1 MNKITNVTYHF
12 DETLSV
18 HSICEVNRSFDKG
31 VLRIAYHG
39 KNRNGTRISKEVF
52 EAALPSLANVPVV
65 THYLRKTDE
74 LGGHDMELVTGDDG
88 KMYMVY
94 VTEPVGVVPSSPNC
108 WWEEVEE
115 TNGDVHEYL
124 HVEVLLWKRQ
134 EAYKLIKESGV
145 VGQSMEI
152 TINDG
157 HDSDDA
163 YDIDSFIFTAL
174 CLLGDKHEP
183 CFESASLNVFG
194 LSSFAAQYQEMLNEF
209 KLAFANASG
218 ANPVQGGDEP
228 MNNELEINSVEEVEV
243 EVDEV
248 VETPEESVETCV
260 ETSETAEE
268 TFEETENSDENEES
282 EKVEEVVENEDESN
296 TEENPAEETEEAF
309 SLTMVD
315 KLNAIRDAVHAHESF
330 VDPWGYE
337 CARYC
342 FVDVQDSEAIFYDA
356 KENWVLM
363 GAPVVESG
371 DKVEIDFAQM
381 KRKKVSYV
389 DFMEQDVANEWL
401 NEMFSVLNER
411 LVSANSLSELQSQY
425 DELNSKYVVLYEAE
439 QNRLNA
445 EHKAAIAEVIEKFEK
460 MLGGDAEFE
469 ALKTVDHESA
479 AALEDKCFS
488 IYGRKKAVFT
498 VADKKQKNVTLT
510 IDACHDEEKTSHP
523 YGKYFAWKENK

>member
-12 DETLSV
+12 DETLNV

-39 KNRNGTRISKEVF
+39 KNRNGTRISKEAF

-115 TNGDVHEYL
+115 INGEVHEYL

-194 LSSFAAQYQEMLNEF
+194 LSSFAAQYQEMLNDF

-218 ANPVQGGDEP
+218 ANPTQGGDEP

-243 EVDEV
+243 EVNEV
-248 VETPEESVETCV
+248 VEAVEESVETCV
-260 ETSETAEE
+260 ETAETAEE
-268 TFEETENSDENEES
+268 TFEES
-282 EKVEEVVENEDESN
+282 EEVEVSEGSEEETEAIDESK
-296 TEENPAEETEEAF
+296 TEEIPAEEIEEEF

-315 KLNAIRDAVHAHESF
+315 KLNAIRDAVHAHETF

-342 FVDVQDSEAIFYDA
+342 FVDVQDSDAIFYDA

-363 GAPVVESG
+363 GAPIVESG
-371 DKVEIDFAQM
+371 DKVEIDFTQI

-401 NEMFSVLNER
+401 SEMFSLLNER
-411 LVSANSLSELQSQY
+411 LVSVNSLNELQSQY
-425 DELNSKYVVLYEAE
+425 DELNGKYSELYEAE
-439 QNRLNA
+439 QSRLNA
-445 EHKAAIAEVIEKFEK
+445 ERKAAIAEVIEKFEK
-460 MLGGDAEFE
+460 ILSGDAEFE
-469 ALKTVDHESA
+469 ALKSAEHEDA
-479 AALEDKCFS
+479 KALEDKCFS

-498 VADKKQKNVTLT
+498 VADKKQKNVSLT
-510 IDACHDEEKTSHP
+510 IDVNHDEEKASHP